1 MALDPAELR
10 ARLAGQRWTAHNI
23 RLAPDL
29 GTIDGVPDFVST
41 NLHWLAIER
50 FLSAL
55 FHGRLEGLR
64 VADLGCNEGGFS
76 LALAQR
82 GAEVVG
88 MEARADNVAKCR
100 LLADHFAQPKLTFL
114 QGDVKEFRRETH
126 GLFDVVLGLGI
137 LYHLDD
143 PVGWLGRVAAATRAV
158 LYLDTHFAPPGGADL
173 GALEE
178 GIAGRLGPLETRS
191 DDGWDYDGRWF
202 HEYDAE
208 AQRDAMPWA
217 SWSNPDS
224 FWLSKRSLL
233 RAVHRAGFDAVIEQH
248 EHGMRWLDRY
258 SLAFPRCMVVGI
270 KTAAFR

>member
-23 RLAPDL
+23 RLTADL
-29 GTIDGVPDFVST
+29 TTIDGLPDFATT

-50 FLSAL
+50 LLATL

-88 MEARADNVAKCR
+88 MEAREENVAKCR
-100 LLADHFAQPKLTFL
+100 LLADHFALPKLRFV
-114 QGDVKEFRRETH
+114 QGDVKELRAETH
-126 GLFDVVLGLGI
+126 GAFDVVLALGI

-143 PVGWLGRVAAATRAV
+143 PVGWLQQVTAATRAV
-158 LYLDTHFAPPGGADL
+158 VFIDTHFAPPEGADL
-173 GALEE
+173 GALEP
-178 GIAGRLGPLETRS
+178 GLAGRLGPVETRS
-191 DDGWDYDGRWF
+191 AEGWDYDGRWF
-202 HEYDAE
+202 HEYDGEAE
-208 AQRDAMPWA
+208 RDAMPWA
-217 SWSNPDS
+217 SFSNPDS
-224 FWLSKRSLL
+224 FWLTKRSLL
-233 RAVHRAGFDAVIEQH
+233 RAVHRAGFDAVLEQH
-248 EHGMRWLDRY
+248 EHNMRWLDRFTL
-258 SLAFPRCMVVGI
+258 SFPRCMVVGI